1 MRVPPRR
8 RRFRTE
14 FEEAAFLKH
23 LIFIMCGIAGICHI
37 DGPDGVSL
45 DAIKSMIGALC
56 HRGPD
61 ETGVYLDD
69 NVGLG
74 HARLSIIDLSSGGQ
88 PIHNEDKSLW
98 IVYNGEVFNYPEL
111 KKDLLQKGHRFYTST
126 DTEVVLHLYEEH
138 GPDCLAMLNGQF
150 AMAIWDAKKKELFL
164 ARDRVGIRPL
174 YYTILNNTIIFGS
187 EIKSI
192 FMNDNVARR
201 IDPVAM
207 EQIFTFW
214 TTLTPRTVFKDVYE
228 LPPGHYLKTSGGKVT
243 FRKYWDIPLY
253 QRAEQTDLAPRE
265 ICRQVRELLQDAV
278 RIRLRADV
286 PVGCYLSGGLDSSGT
301 TALVVK
307 NFNSD
312 VRTFGIRFD
321 GGSFDEGEHQN
332 LMVSYLNVNHTDM
345 WATNEKIG
353 ASLPDCLWHCE
364 KPLLRT
370 GPVPLFL
377 LSEVVRN
384 SGYKV
389 VLTGEGADEVFGGYN
404 IFREAKVRRF
414 LAKYPNSQMRAE
426 LTGRL
431 YPYIFHNPR
440 LKRTLQ
446 SFFARGLDQIDDP
459 IFSHFIRWE
468 NTSRIKAFF
477 SQELNEAIGQYDGY
491 EQVRQS
497 LPESFE
503 RADDL
508 SRAQYLEMAI
518 FLSNYLLSSQG
529 DRVAMAHSVEIR
541 LPFLDPRVMD
551 FMARVPAK
559 WKILGINEK
568 HILKKS
574 FEPILPKEITGRP
587 KNPYR
592 APIKQSLLNERT
604 LEYTKEALSEESV
617 KKAGLFDA
625 GKVTK
630 LMRKAQAVENLS
642 EIDNM
647 ALVGIL
653 SSQLIHRQFVRDFPL
668 RIADPVVPALVVDNR
683 SEALRAVS

>member
-1 MRVPPRR
+1 
-8 RRFRTE
+8 
-14 FEEAAFLKH
+14 
-23 LIFIMCGIAGICHI
+23 MCGITGICHI
-37 DGPDGVSL
+37 DGPDGISL
-45 DAIKSMIGALC
+45 NNIKRMIGALC

-61 ETGVYLDD
+61 ETGIYLDD
-69 NVGLG
+69 QVGLG
-74 HARLSIIDLSSGGQ
+74 HARLSIIDLSSGVQ

-111 KKDLLQKGHRFYTST
+111 KKELLKRGHRFYTTS
-126 DTEVVLHLYEEH
+126 DTEVVLHLYEEQ
-138 GPDCLAMLNGQF
+138 GPDCLLQLNGQF

-174 YYTILNNTIIFGS
+174 YYTILNNTVIFAS

-192 FMNDNVARR
+192 FSNKNISRR
-201 IDPVAM
+201 IDPIAM
-207 EQIFTFW
+207 DQIFTFW
-214 TTLTPRTVFKDVYE
+214 TTLTPGTVFKDIYE
-228 LPPGHYLKTSGGKVT
+228 LPPGHYMKTSDSMVSIK
-243 FRKYWDIPLY
+243 KYWDIPLCP
-253 QRAEQTDLAPRE
+253 RAEHSDLAPEE
-265 ICRQVRELLQDAV
+265 ICGQVRDLLQDAV

-301 TALVVK
+301 AAMVVR
-307 NFNSD
+307 NFNKD

-321 GGSFDEGEHQN
+321 SGGFDEGEYQN
-332 LMVSYLNVNHTDM
+332 LMVSYLNVNHTDLK
-345 WATNEKIG
+345 ATDEKIG
-353 ASLPDCLWHCE
+353 SSLPDCLWHCE

-377 LSEVVRN
+377 LSDVVRK

-389 VLTGEGADEVFGGYN
+389 VLTGEGADEIFGGYN

-414 LAKYPNSQMRAE
+414 LAKYPNSRSRAE
-426 LTGRL
+426 LIGQI
-431 YPYIFHNPR
+431 YPYIFDNPR

-468 NTSRIKAFF
+468 NTSRIKTFF

-491 EQVRQS
+491 EQIRQS
-497 LPESFE
+497 LPEGFE
-503 RADDL
+503 QADDF

-518 FLSNYLLSSQG
+518 FMSNYLLSSQG

-551 FMARVPAK
+551 YMAKVPSK
-559 WKILGINEK
+559 WKILGLNEK

-574 FEPILPKEITGRP
+574 FEGILPKEITSRP

-592 APIKQSLLNERT
+592 APIKQSLLNDKT
-604 LEYTKEALSEESV
+604 AEYTKEALSEKSLSR
-617 KKAGLFDA
+617 AGLFDA

-630 LMRKAQAVENLS
+630 LLRKAQAVENLS

-647 ALVGIL
+647 ALVGVL
-653 SSQLIHRQFVRDFPL
+653 SSQLIHRQFVQDFPA
-668 RIADPVVPALVVDNR
+668 RPDNSVSPALIVDRR

>member
-1 MRVPPRR
+1 M
-8 RRFRTE
+8 
-14 FEEAAFLKH
+14 
-23 LIFIMCGIAGICHI
+23 
-37 DGPDGVSL
+37 
-45 DAIKSMIGALC
+45 SMIGALC

-69 NVGLG
+69 QVGLG
-74 HARLSIIDLSSGGQ
+74 HARLSIIDLSSGVQ

-111 KKDLLQKGHRFYTST
+111 KEKLLQKGHRFYTTS
-126 DTEVVLHLYEEH
+126 DTEVVLHLYEEQ
-138 GPDCLAMLNGQF
+138 GPDCLTQLNGQF
-150 AMAIWDAKKKELFL
+150 AIAIWDAKKKELFL

-174 YYTILNNTIIFGS
+174 YYTILNNTVIFGS

-192 FMNDNVARR
+192 FASKNVSRQ
-201 IDPVAM
+201 IDPIAM
-207 EQIFTFW
+207 DQIFTFW
-214 TTLTPRTVFKDVYE
+214 TTLTPRTVFKDIYE
-228 LPPGHYLKTSGGKVT
+228 LPPGHYLKASDGKVT
-243 FRKYWDIPLY
+243 FEKYWDIPLY
-253 QRAEQTDLAPRE
+253 PRSEQSDLAPEE
-265 ICRQVRELLQDAV
+265 ICEQVKDLLADAV

-286 PVGCYLSGGLDSSGT
+286 PVGCYLSGGLDSSGAA
-301 TALVVK
+301 ALVVR
-307 NFNSD
+307 NFNKD

-321 GGSFDEGEHQN
+321 SEGFDEGEHQS
-332 LMVSYLNVNHTDM
+332 LMVSHLNVNHTDLK
-345 WATNEKIG
+345 ATNEQIG

-377 LSEVVRN
+377 LSDVVRK

-414 LAKYPNSQMRAE
+414 MAKYPGSQIRAE
-426 LTGRL
+426 LIGRL
-431 YPYIFHNPR
+431 YPYIFKNPR

-446 SFFARGLDQIDDP
+446 SFFAKGLDQIDDP

-468 NTSRIKAFF
+468 NTSRIKTFF
-477 SQELNEAIGQYDGY
+477 SQELNDAIGQYDGY

-497 LPESFE
+497 LPEGFE
-503 RADDL
+503 QADNF
-508 SRAQYLEMAI
+508 SKAQYLEMAI

-541 LPFLDPRVMD
+541 LPFLDPRVID
-551 FMARVPAK
+551 FAARVPAK
-559 WKILGINEK
+559 WKILGLNEK

-574 FEPILPKEITGRP
+574 FERILPKEITSRP

-592 APIKQSLLNERT
+592 APIKQSLLNEKT
-604 LEYTKEALSEESV
+604 AEYTKEALSEKSIS
-617 KKAGLFDA
+617 KAGLFDA

-630 LMRKAQAVENLS
+630 LMRKAQAVDNLS
-642 EIDNM
+642 EIDSM

-653 SSQLIHRQFVRDFPL
+653 SSQIINNQFVQDFLARP
-668 RIADPVVPALVVDNR
+668 DNSVSPALIVDRR
-683 SEALRAVS
+683 SEALKAVS

>member
-1 MRVPPRR
+1 MRKARKGCHSQP
-8 RRFRTE
+8 
-14 FEEAAFLKH
+14 
-23 LIFIMCGIAGICHI
+23 LILIMCGIAGICHI

-45 DAIKSMIGALC
+45 NSIKNMIGALC

-69 NVGLG
+69 QVGLG
-74 HARLSIIDLSSGGQ
+74 HARLSIIDLSSGVQ
-88 PIHNEDKSLW
+88 PIHNEDKSMW

-111 KKDLLQKGHRFYTST
+111 KEDLLRKGHRFYTTS
-126 DTEVVLHLYEEH
+126 DTEVVLHLYEEQ
-138 GPDCLAMLNGQF
+138 GPDCLVQLNGQF
-150 AMAIWDAKKKELFL
+150 AMAIWDANKKELFM

-174 YYTILNNTIIFGS
+174 YYTILNNTVIFGS

-192 FMNDNVARR
+192 FSNKIVSRQ
-201 IDPVAM
+201 IDPITM
-207 EQIFTFW
+207 DQIFTFW
-214 TTLTPRTVFKDVYE
+214 TTLTPRTAFKDIYE
-228 LPPGHYLKTSGGKVT
+228 LPPGHYMKTSDGKVT
-243 FRKYWDIPLY
+243 IKKYWDIPLY
-253 QRAEQTDLAPRE
+253 PRAEHSDLAPEE
-265 ICRQVRELLQDAV
+265 ICGQVRDLLQDAV

-301 TALVVK
+301 AALVVR
-307 NFNSD
+307 NFNQD

-321 GGSFDEGEHQN
+321 SGGFDEGEYQN
-332 LMVSYLNVNHTDM
+332 LMVSYLNVNHTELI
-345 WATNEKIG
+345 ATDEKIG

-377 LSEVVRN
+377 LSDVVRK

-414 LAKYPNSQMRAE
+414 LAKYPGSQSRAE
-426 LTGRL
+426 LIGQI
-431 YPYIFHNPR
+431 YPYIFDNPR

-468 NTSRIKAFF
+468 NTSRIKTFF
-477 SQELNEAIGQYDGY
+477 SQELSEAIGQYDGY
-491 EQVRQS
+491 EQVRRS
-497 LPESFE
+497 LPEGFE
-503 RADDL
+503 RADDF

-551 FMARVPAK
+551 FMARVPSK
-559 WKILGINEK
+559 WKILGLNEK

-574 FEPILPKEITGRP
+574 FEGILPKEITGRP

-592 APIKQSLLNERT
+592 APIKQSLLNEKT
-604 LEYTKEALSEESV
+604 AEYTKEALSEKSLKET
-617 KKAGLFDA
+617 GLFDV
-625 GKVTK
+625 GKVSK
-630 LMRKAQAVENLS
+630 LLRKAQAVDNPS
-642 EIDNM
+642 EIDSM
-647 ALVGIL
+647 ALVGVL
-653 SSQLIHRQFVRDFPL
+653 SSQIVHRQFVQDFPA
-668 RIADPVVPALVVDNR
+668 RPDNPVSPALIVDRR
-683 SEALRAVS
+683 SEALRAIC